1 MRWIVTILIFSI
13 LQWYAFQGVKTISSN
28 RWVWL
33 IYGIVVVVVVG
44 NLLLHSLILERPD
57 NMEPKLMYA
66 IGLFI
71 TLFTF
76 QALITLVLMA
86 EDIIRVPQSIYA
98 YFFKMPG
105 QTNFFSR
112 ASEVFISISCGA
124 CYNSFCFTIIWHVS
138 RSLQL

>member
-13 LQWYAFQGVKTISSN
+13 LQWYAFQGIKTITAN
-28 RWVWL
+28 RWIWMV
-33 IYGIVVVVVVG
+33 YGVVVIVIVG

-105 QTNFFSR
+105 QSNFFPERRKFLS
-112 ASEVFISISCGA
+112 
-124 CYNSFCFTIIWHVS
+124 
-138 RSLQL
+138 QLAI

>member
-44 NLLLHSLILERPD
+44 NLLLHYLILERPD

-86 EDIIRVPQSIYA
+86 EGIV
-98 YFFKMPG
+98 
-105 QTNFFSR
+105 
-112 ASEVFISISCGA
+112 ASPTA
-124 CYNSFCFTIIWHVS
+124 N
-138 RSLQL
+138 